1 MNVEAYL
8 NGIFPRSDL
17 ALESGSAWLKGR
29 ETKENFYKILEK
41 ETIGIIELQQNLGL
55 NYVTDGQLFWDDF
68 LRPLANALGLH
79 REKSNADENPV
90 TRQIYTNS
98 FYRKPIIFGR
108 LTNPG
113 KILDTKFIDI
123 IPKGKRKIILP
134 SPFALVYLSD
144 GIHRNENGAIK
155 NDIFSELILNAAEIL
170 NSEVKRL
177 EKESNISFIQF
188 NEPCMAYAE
197 GTKLFWDAIKE
208 SLRIATKD
216 IQAITSLHLY
226 NGDAAKFL
234 PELLELHVDR
244 IGVDAYT
251 TNLSKFADAS
261 FKKFLEIGIINSKNS
276 LIEKPE
282 TIVNYTHQIIEKIN
296 PNGLALV
303 PNRPLELVP
312 REIAIKKM
320 ESLAKAANL
329 LKNGYK

>member
-1 MNVEAYL
+1 MQIETYI

-17 ALESGSAWLKGR
+17 ALETGSKWLKGR

-41 ETIGIIELQQNLGL
+41 ETIEIIELQQNLGL

-68 LRPLANALGLH
+68 LRPLTNALGLH
-79 REKSNADENPV
+79 RENSNANENSV
-90 TRQIYTNS
+90 TRQIYTNT
-98 FYRKPIIFGR
+98 FYRKPIILNR
-108 LTNPG
+108 IPNSRIL
-113 KILDTKFIDI
+113 LDTKFVNK
-123 IPKGKRKIILP
+123 IPKGKRKVILP

-144 GIHRNENGAIK
+144 GIHRNENGTIK

-170 NSEVKRL
+170 NIEIKRL

-197 GTKLFWDAIKE
+197 ETKLFWDIIKD
-208 SLRIATKD
+208 SLGIATKE

-226 NGDAAKFL
+226 NGDASKFL
-234 PELLELHVDR
+234 PELLELPVDR

-261 FKKFLEIGIINSKNS
+261 FKKFLEIGVINSKNS

-282 TIVNYTHQIIEKIN
+282 IIAKYANQVIDKIN

-312 REIAIKKM
+312 QQIAIKKLDN
-320 ESLAKAANL
+320 LAKAVHL
-329 LKNGYK
+329 LRD